1 VVRAVE
7 TGGAWRSR
15 KKSSNFYNRKN
26 RSSIENPVVIS
37 KTWIVLDKKVSD
49 Q

>member
-1 VVRAVE
+1 MVRAVE
-7 TGGAWRSR
+7 TEGHGARE
-15 KKSSNFYNRKN
+15 KKSLNFYNRRN